1 MNIGDYVYLYLFDF
15 KKSIN
20 NMNRLRNDRFGC
32 IANKTILSNNNGNDV
47 ILYSIRLL
55 CNDNVIIYRTDN
67 LSTNMVSIEQ
77 LKELI
82 NDSNISDTKKQILN
96 NQIDCIINM

>member
-32 IANKTILSNNNGNDV
+32 ITNKTILSNNNGNDV

-82 NDSNISDTKKQILN
+82 NDSDISDAKKQMLN

>member
-1 MNIGDYVYLYLFDF
+1 MN
-15 KKSIN
+15 K
-20 NMNRLRNDRFGC
+20 LRNDRFGC
-32 IANKTILSNNNGNDV
+32 IINKTILSNNNGNDV
-47 ILYSIRLL
+47 MLYSIRLL

-82 NDSNISDTKKQILN
+82 NDSNISDAKKQMLN

>member
-20 NMNRLRNDRFGC
+20 NMNRLRSDRFGC
-32 IANKTILSNNNGNDV
+32 IIDKIILSNNNGNDV
-47 ILYSIRLL
+47 LLYSIRLL

-82 NDSNISDTKKQILN
+82 NDSDISDTKKQMLN

>member
-1 MNIGDYVYLYLFDF
+1 MNIGDYIYLYLFDF

-32 IANKTILSNNNGNDV
+32 ITNKTILSNNNGNDV

>member
-32 IANKTILSNNNGNDV
+32 ITNKTILSNNNGNDV

-82 NDSNISDTKKQILN
+82 NDSNISDAKKQMLN
-96 NQIDCIINM
+96 NQIDCIINT

>member
-32 IANKTILSNNNGNDV
+32 ITNKTILSNNNGNDV

-55 CNDNVIIYRTDN
+55 CNDNIIIYRTDN
-67 LSTNMVSIEQ
+67 LSTNMISIEQ

>member
-32 IANKTILSNNNGNDV
+32 ITNKTILSNNNGNDV
-47 ILYSIRLL
+47 LLYSIRLL

>member
-32 IANKTILSNNNGNDV
+32 ITNKTILSNNNGNDV

-82 NDSNISDTKKQILN
+82 NDSNISDAKKQMLN

>member
-1 MNIGDYVYLYLFDF
+1 MNIGDYIYLYLFDF

-32 IANKTILSNNNGNDV
+32 ITNKTILSNNNGNDV

-82 NDSNISDTKKQILN
+82 NDSDISDAKKQILN

>member
-32 IANKTILSNNNGNDV
+32 IIDKIILSNNNGNDV
-47 ILYSIRLL
+47 LLYSIRLL
-55 CNDNVIIYRTDN
+55 CNDNLIIYRTDN

-77 LKELI
+77 LRDLI
-82 NDSNISDTKKQILN
+82 NDSDISDTKKQMLN
-96 NQIDCIINM
+96 NQIDCIINT

>member
-32 IANKTILSNNNGNDV
+32 ITNKTILSNNNGNDV

-67 LSTNMVSIEQ
+67 LSTNIVSIEQ

-82 NDSNISDTKKQILN
+82 NDSNISDAKKQMLN

>member
-32 IANKTILSNNNGNDV
+32 ITNKTILSNNNGNDV

-67 LSTNMVSIEQ
+67 LSTNMVSI
-77 LKELI
+77 I
-82 NDSNISDTKKQILN
+82 
-96 NQIDCIINM
+96 

>member
-32 IANKTILSNNNGNDV
+32 ITNKTILSNNNGDDV

>member
-32 IANKTILSNNNGNDV
+32 ITNKTILSNNNGNDV

>member
-32 IANKTILSNNNGNDV
+32 ITNKTILSNNNGNDV

-82 NDSNISDTKKQILN
+82 NDSNMSDTKKQILN